1 MSTIAM
7 KLTRLVNG
15 LTLPYAEAGYP
26 GGVPVVFVHGLGE
39 SWASF
44 EPVLRRLPAT
54 LHGWAPTQRGHRDAG
69 RPDGGYRPE
78 DFAADLV
85 SFLDAAGIG
94 RAVLVGSST
103 GGVTARMV
111 AGSHPDRV
119 AGLVLCG
126 VPATL
131 EGKPHLAALGER
143 IALLRDPLDQEAVEP
158 FVSGL
163 TVRPVDLA
171 FLDRLREDAVHTP
184 AEVWQESFRGLL
196 ETDLQATMA
205 GILVP
210 TMVIWGDQDPVL
222 PRADQD
228 QQVKAVHGS
237 RLVVY
242 EGTGHCV
249 HWEEPGRVTADV
261 ARFAADLGLIPT

>member
-7 KLTRLVNG
+7 KQARLVNG

-44 EPVLRRLPAT
+44 EQVLRRLPTT
-54 LHGWAPTQRGHRDAG
+54 LHGWAPTQRGHRDAS
-69 RPDGGYRPE
+69 RPDDGYRPE

-94 RAVLVGSST
+94 RAVLVGASS
-103 GGVTARMV
+103 GGVAARMV

-131 EGKPHLAALGER
+131 EGKPGVAELGER

-163 TVRPVDLA
+163 TVRPVA
-171 FLDRLREDAVHTP
+171 VEFLDRLREDAVHTP
-184 AEVWQESFRGLL
+184 AGVWQQGFRGLL
-196 ETDLQATMA
+196 ETDLPATLG

-210 TMVIWGDQDPVL
+210 TMVLWGDRDTFV
-222 PRADQD
+222 PRADQE

-249 HWEEPGRVTADV
+249 HWEEPGRVTADL
-261 ARFAADLGLIPT
+261 AGFAADLGLTPS